1 MGEVKDLKVAI
12 PSTGE
17 NIDANI
23 SPVFGRAPCFIIAK
37 IENGEIKEWKSI
49 KNPAEFQRGGA
60 GICAARIVVDEGAEA
75 VVTITIGPRAFD
87 ALKLSGVK
95 IYRGVEDSIR
105 KNLELLAKNELREI
119 EAPLPGGM
127 GRRGRCFRERW

>member
-1 MGEVKDLKVAI
+1 LKVAI

-17 NIDANI
+17 SIDTSI
-23 SPVFGRAPCFIIAK
+23 SPVFGRAPCFIITK
-37 IENGEIKEWKSI
+37 IENAEIKEWKSI

-60 GICAARIVVDEGAEA
+60 GICAARIVCEEGIEA

-87 ALKLSGVK
+87 ALKLSGIK
-95 IYRGVEDSIR
+95 IYKGVEDSVR

-127 GRRGRCFRERW
+127 GRGGRCFKGRW